1 MTTLDLGAARPGRAW
16 RRAIDVVARPMRAM
30 RARREMAV
38 LAQLSDGELKDI
50 GLRPDD
56 LANALAQPLGTDPTR
71 YLADLVRERRRLAR
85 RGRC

>member
-1 MTTLDLGAARPGRAW
+1 MAVFDLGAARPGRGW
-16 RRAIDVVARPMRAM
+16 QRAIGAWARLVRAA

-38 LAQLSDGELKDI
+38 LAQLSEGELKDI

-56 LANALAQPLGTDPTR
+56 VANALAQPYGSDPTH

-85 RGRC
+85 CGRF

>member
-1 MTTLDLGAARPGRAW
+1 MTVLDLGAARPGRAW
-16 RRAIDVVARPMRAM
+16 RGAVAAVARHVRAA

-38 LAQLSDGELKDI
+38 LTQLGEVELKDI

-56 LANALAQPLGTDPTR
+56 VANALAQPYGTDPTC

-85 RGRC
+85 CGHV